1 MSIVTIILFGLV
13 VLIAHFLEGITGFG
27 CTVLALPFCIM
38 LTGIKIAKPVL
49 TVCGLLLCLYVVIV
63 SYKDILWKHYIR
75 IMIFVGIGLPIGIWI
90 FNKFPE
96 NVLKSILAVFM
107 IVVSIRGLITCY
119 RKNKVTKPINN
130 SVLNFILFIG
140 GCIHGAFTSGGP
152 LVIIYA
158 AEKLKNKSNFRSTLC
173 MVWVSLN
180 AIIIAQSFV
189 KGDITPEV
197 TTLLLY
203 CLPFLIIGG
212 LLGNYAHHK
221 IKETIFSKMVYVVL
235 FISAMFMF
243 L

>member
-13 VLIAHFLEGITGFG
+13 VLLAHFLEGITGFG

-38 LTGIKIAKPVL
+38 LTGIKTAKPVL

-63 SYKDILWKHYIR
+63 SYKDILWKQYLR
-75 IMIFVGIGLPIGIWI
+75 IMIFVGLGLPIGMWI

-96 NVLKSILAVFM
+96 NVLKNILAVFM
-107 IVVSIRGLITCY
+107 IVISIRGLIICY

-180 AIIIAQSFV
+180 SIIIAQSFV

-197 TTLLLY
+197 TKLLLY
-203 CLPFLIIGG
+203 SLPFLIVGG
-212 LLGNYAHHK
+212 LLGNFAHHK
-221 IKETIFSKMVYVVL
+221 IKDTIFSKIVYVVL

>member
-13 VLIAHFLEGITGFG
+13 VLLAHFLEGITGFG

-38 LTGIKIAKPVL
+38 LTGIKTAKPVL

-63 SYKDILWKHYIR
+63 SYKDILWKQYLR
-75 IMIFVGIGLPIGIWI
+75 IMIFVGLGLPIGMWI

-96 NVLKSILAVFM
+96 NVLKNILAVFM
-107 IVVSIRGLITCY
+107 IVISIRGLIICY

-180 AIIIAQSFV
+180 SIIIAQSFV

-197 TTLLLY
+197 TKLLLY
-203 CLPFLIIGG
+203 SLPFLIVGG
-212 LLGNYAHHK
+212 LLGNFAHHK
-221 IKETIFSKMVYVVL
+221 IKDTIFSKIMYVVL

>member
-1 MSIVTIILFGLV
+1 MTIITIILFGLV
-13 VLIAHFLEGITGFG
+13 VLLAHFLEGITGFG

-38 LTGIKIAKPVL
+38 LTGIKTAKPVL
-49 TVCGLLLCLYVVIV
+49 TICALFLCLYVVIV
-63 SYKDILWKHYIR
+63 SYKDIIWKQYIR
-75 IMIFVGIGLPIGIWI
+75 IMIFVGIGLPVGIWI

-96 NVLKSILAVFM
+96 NVLKDILAVFM
-107 IVVSIRGLITCY
+107 IVISIRGLIICY

-130 SVLNFILFIG
+130 SLLNFILFIG

-180 AIIIAQSFV
+180 SIIIIQSFF
-189 KGDITPEV
+189 KGDITPDV
-197 TTLLLY
+197 TKLLLY
-203 CLPFLIIGG
+203 SLPFLIVGG
-212 LLGNYAHHK
+212 FLGNYAHHK
-221 IKETIFSKMVYVVL
+221 IKDTIFSKMVYIIL

>member
-13 VLIAHFLEGITGFG
+13 VLLAHFLEGITGFG

-38 LTGIKIAKPVL
+38 LTGIKTAKPVL

-63 SYKDILWKHYIR
+63 SYKDILWKQYLR
-75 IMIFVGIGLPIGIWI
+75 IMIFVGLGLPIGMWI

-96 NVLKSILAVFM
+96 NVLKNILAVFM
-107 IVVSIRGLITCY
+107 IVISIRGLIICY

-158 AEKLKNKSNFRSTLC
+158 AEKLKKDRKS
-173 MVWVSLN
+173 
-180 AIIIAQSFV
+180 
-189 KGDITPEV
+189 
-197 TTLLLY
+197 
-203 CLPFLIIGG
+203 
-212 LLGNYAHHK
+212 
-221 IKETIFSKMVYVVL
+221 VV
-235 FISAMFMF
+235 
-243 L
+243 